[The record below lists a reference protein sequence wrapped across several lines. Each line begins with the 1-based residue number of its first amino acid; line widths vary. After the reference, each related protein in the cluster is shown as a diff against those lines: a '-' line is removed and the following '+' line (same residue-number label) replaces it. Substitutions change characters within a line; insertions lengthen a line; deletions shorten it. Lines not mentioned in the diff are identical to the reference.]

1 MLIIVFLN
9 LWWYVFKLSAFPQ
22 AKSYIPTKLYNQLIF
37 RTMSAAVLNGE
48 TQLEK
53 DEDEEQHAIITL
65 QEKVQIGP
73 FK

>member
-1 MLIIVFLN
+1 
-9 LWWYVFKLSAFPQ
+9 
-22 AKSYIPTKLYNQLIF
+22 
-37 RTMSAAVLNGE
+37 MSAAVLNGE